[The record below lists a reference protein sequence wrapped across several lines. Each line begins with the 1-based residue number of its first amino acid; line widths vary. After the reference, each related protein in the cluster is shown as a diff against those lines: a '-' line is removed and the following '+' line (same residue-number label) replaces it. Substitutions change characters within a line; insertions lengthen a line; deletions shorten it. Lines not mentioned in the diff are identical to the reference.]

1 MATLGN
7 DDNLHFDIH
16 ASIVFQLGESLI
28 SDVVQA
34 LVELV
39 KNAYDADATSTS
51 VIVDTTHELAEHSKY
66 QGATGYITIEDN
78 GIGMDQETIERGWLT
93 ISNLLKRD
101 MKRKNQVT
109 ERGRT
114 PLGDKGLGRL
124 GGQRLGYNVE
134 IFTRPENSN
143 MEYYVAFSW
152 RDFIGE
158 ERLSQVPVQFRRIT
172 PQRKKGT
179 KLIISDLK
187 DVNTWRGE
195 IAIQKL
201 ETQLSQ
207 LISPYKEV
215 QDFLLLVTV
224 DGRRLEL
231 AEITEQV
238 RKAAQV
244 RYRVNFDGEVLYVKG
259 TARLDFFRPDKSNER
274 EQFRLLVESDSG
286 EQFFEHLLTQ
296 KLANALGIKRSQEEG
311 WFIEY
316 EYKRS
321 FLDLD
326 SLALVD
332 GKPANP
338 GPFHAE
344 IDSFDL
350 GAEDASQQNIF
361 NRLSEYRKYIKEL
374 SGIKVYRDGFGIRVD
389 RDWLKLGQQWT
400 SGGSYY
406 GLRPNNT
413 LGFVALT
420 ARGNAALEETTDREG
435 FKITPYYENFYEM
448 LQQFI
453 KFTGDAQEFL
463 RRGWLH
469 FRNTHF
475 EKIAHV
481 ESDSTP
487 EELSKRINEGL
498 ARAMMYEEPLER
510 LKGVLEKTVED
521 TQQTMKGVEEALPKN
536 TIQQHLVAVA
546 TENIKQSV
554 EEARQIISQTEE
566 QLQEIS
572 QLKSVNEVLQ
582 NQIEALREQ
591 LNQVYEIVS
600 LGLTAEVLSHE
611 VHNIADQLAERNQ
624 EIIQYLKKQN
634 IKDSK
639 LISFTE
645 YIKTSI
651 AGLRKQLSHL
661 SPSLRYVRERRERIV
676 LLNFFSEMA
685 DFYRARFTSHKIEI
699 VLMTIDTNDFVLSM
713 NRGKLIQVV
722 DNLFLNS
729 EFWLREDLRLG
740 HITRGII
747 TVEISKP
754 IVRIND
760 NGRGVDRSVETSL
773 FEPFVSAKGHEKGR
787 GLGLFI
793 VQQILDSE
801 GCFISLLP
809 ARNQYGRQY
818 IFEIDFTGGLD
829 GRK

>member
-1 MATLGN
+1 MAALGN
-7 DDNLHFDIH
+7 DSNLHFDIH
-16 ASIVFQLGESLI
+16 ASIVFQLGESLM

-39 KNAYDADATSTS
+39 KNAYDADATFTN
-51 VIVDTTHELAEHSKY
+51 VTVDTTGKLAEHSKY

-78 GIGMDQETIERGWLT
+78 GIGMDKKTIELGWLT

-124 GGQRLGYNVE
+124 GVQRLGFNVE
-134 IFTRPENSN
+134 IFTRPENSDV
-143 MEYYVAFSW
+143 EYYVAFSW

-158 ERLSQVPVQFRRIT
+158 ERLSQVPVQFREIT
-172 PQRKKGT
+172 PQRKRGT
-179 KLIISDLK
+179 KLIISDIR
-187 DVNTWRGE
+187 DADNWRGAS
-195 IAIQKL
+195 AIQKL

-207 LISPYKEV
+207 MISPYKEV

-224 DGRRLEL
+224 DGSRLEL

-238 RKAAQV
+238 RKTAQV
-244 RYRVNFDGEVLYVKG
+244 RYKVNFDGEVLYVRG
-259 TARLDFFRPDKSNER
+259 SARLDFFRPDKSSEK
-274 EQFRLLVESDSG
+274 EQFRLLVESDLG
-286 EQFFEHLLTQ
+286 EQFFEFLLTQ
-296 KLANALGIKRSQEEG
+296 KSAKILSIKRSQEKG
-311 WFIEY
+311 WFVEY
-316 EYKRS
+316 EYKRN
-321 FLDLD
+321 FLDFVP
-326 SLALVD
+326 LALEN

-350 GAEDASQQNIF
+350 GAEDVGQQNIF
-361 NRLSEYRKYIKEL
+361 NRLSDYRKYIKEL
-374 SGIKVYRDGFGIRVD
+374 SGIRVYRDGFGIRVD

-413 LGFVALT
+413 LGYVALS
-420 ARGNAALEETTDREG
+420 ARYNAALEETTDREG
-435 FKITPYYENFYEM
+435 FKITPFYENFYEM
-448 LQQFI
+448 LQQFVR
-453 KFTGDAQEFL
+453 FTGEAQEFL
-463 RRGWLH
+463 RRGWLD
-469 FRNTHF
+469 FRNTHL
-475 EKIAHV
+475 EKIAQV
-481 ESDSTP
+481 ESNSTP
-487 EELSKRINEGL
+487 EELSRKINEGL
-498 ARAMMYEEPLER
+498 SRALMYQEPLGR
-510 LKGVLEKTVED
+510 LKGVLEKTVQD
-521 TQQTMKGVEEALPKN
+521 TQHTMKGVEAALPPN
-536 TIQQHLVAVA
+536 TIQQQVVEAA
-546 TENIKQSV
+546 TEAIKQSV

-566 QLQEIS
+566 QLKEIS
-572 QLKSVNEVLQ
+572 QLKSINDVLQ

-611 VHNIADQLAERNQ
+611 IHHIADQLAERNQ

-645 YIKTSI
+645 HIKTSV

-661 SPSLRYVRERRERIV
+661 APSLKYVRERRERIA
-676 LLNFFSEMA
+676 LLNFFKEIA
-685 DFYRARFTSHKIEI
+685 DFYRARFTSHNIEI
-699 VLMTIDTNDFVLSM
+699 VLKTIDTYDFVLFM
-713 NRGKLIQVV
+713 NKGKLIQVV

-740 HITRGII
+740 RITRGII

-754 IVRIND
+754 FVRISD
-760 NGRGVDRSVETSL
+760 NGRGVDRSVEASL
-773 FEPFVSAKGHEKGR
+773 FEPFVTTKGHGQGR

-809 ARNQYGRQY
+809 IRNQNGRQY
-818 IFEIDFTGGLD
+818 IFEIDFSGGLD
-829 GRK
+829 GSK